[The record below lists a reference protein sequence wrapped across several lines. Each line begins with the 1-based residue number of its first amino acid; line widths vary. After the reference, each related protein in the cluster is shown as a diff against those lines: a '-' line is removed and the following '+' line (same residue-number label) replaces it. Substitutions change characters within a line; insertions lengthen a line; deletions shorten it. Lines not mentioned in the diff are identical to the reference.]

1 MNVCDSAIL
10 IFLLCIS

>member
-1 MNVCDSAIL
+1 VNVCDSAIL